1 MNHLHQL
8 KTNEDDIY
16 EIEKIKKKT
25 KTKKKTIKAIRKP
38 KINKKGHN
46 IKSLKM

>member
-1 MNHLHQL
+1 MSHLHQL

-25 KTKKKTIKAIRKP
+25 KTKTIKAIRKP

>member
-16 EIEKIKKKT
+16 EIEKIKNKNKNKNKNDKSNKKT
-25 KTKKKTIKAIRKP
+25 K
-38 KINKKGHN
+38 N
-46 IKSLKM
+46 